1 MIKLELPQ
9 QPQLKAIDV
18 CFENYYKSLLEK
30 LAKDGNTHRIIP
42 EILKLCGNMANFK
55 LLITDEWFNIKNKP
69 DNLLFEYYLVCRF
82 YLDLTKMRSSDDE
95 RYRINWISKILKCIS
110 HYPKMNE
117 LIDSDFLYDITSDY
131 YDFQMKNKKVFNNF
145 DEINNKLRDFLNY
158 DNFRD
163 RFRVT
168 LWRLY
173 GCEVCPYCNLIPIT
187 NNEDFSTADIEHFY
201 PKSIFSLFCVSKFNL
216 VPSCKD
222 CNRQFKGSKYFH
234 YNPRYEGLDE
244 YFKFDFSVNASF
256 EQTIDNYL
264 SHSSE
269 IKENDINL
277 AIKLCN
283 EDKYVEERL
292 STLKIN
298 SRYDSVQNRTDIC
311 KFIKDA
317 ESSRYL
323 WLKTIE
329 NGVIL
334 EDKDKEKI
342 LNQISPFLSREIYR
356 SRKFMNIEK
365 GKFKADINS
374 MFQDYIEGLLYP

>member
-9 QPQLKAIDV
+9 KQQLKEIDV
-18 CFENYYKSLLEK
+18 CFENYHMSLLEK
-30 LAKDGNTHRIIP
+30 LSVGGNTFRIIP
-42 EILKLCGNMANFK
+42 KILKLCGNMANFK

-69 DNLLFEYYLVCRF
+69 DSLLFEYYLVGRF
-82 YLDLTKMRSSDDE
+82 YLELTKMTFSDDE
-95 RYRINWISKILKCIS
+95 EYRINWISKILKCIS

-117 LIDSDFLYDITSDY
+117 LIDSNFLYYITTDY
-131 YDFQMKNKKVFNNF
+131 VDFQMENKKVFNKF

-158 DNFRD
+158 ENFRN

-187 NNEDFSTADIEHFY
+187 NHDDFSTADIEHFY
-201 PKSIFSLFCVSKFNL
+201 PKSIFPLFCVSKFNL

-222 CNRQFKGSKYFH
+222 CNRQFKGAKYFH

-244 YFKFDFSVNASF
+244 YFKFNFSVN
-256 EQTIDNYL
+256 
-264 SHSSE
+264 
-269 IKENDINL
+269 
-277 AIKLCN
+277 
-283 EDKYVEERL
+283 V
-292 STLKIN
+292 STLKIS
-298 SRYDSVQNRTDIC
+298 SRYNSTQNRTDIC

-323 WLKTIE
+323 WFKTIE
-329 NGVIL
+329 NVAII
-334 EDKDKEKI
+334 EDKDKEII
-342 LNQISPFLSREIYR
+342 LNTLSPFLSREIYQ

-365 GKFKADINS
+365 GKFKADISS

>member
-9 QPQLKAIDV
+9 EPQTKEINA

-42 EILKLCGNMANFK
+42 EILKLCGNMNNFK
-55 LLITDEWFNIKNKP
+55 LLITDEWFNVKNKS
-69 DNLLFEYYLVCRF
+69 DSLLFEYYLVGRF
-82 YLDLTKMRSSDDE
+82 YLELTKMRSSDDE
-95 RYRINWISKILKCIS
+95 KFRINWISKILKCIS

-117 LIDSDFLYDITSDY
+117 LIDSNFLYYITSDY
-131 YDFQMKNKKVFNNF
+131 SDFQMENKKVFNKF

-158 DNFRD
+158 ENFRE

-187 NNEDFSTADIEHFY
+187 NHEGFSTADIEHFY

-244 YFKFDFSVNASF
+244 YFKFNFSVNTSL

-264 SHSSE
+264 SLSGK
-269 IKENDINL
+269 IKGNDINL
-277 AIKLCN
+277 AIKLCT
-283 EDKYVEERL
+283 EDKYVKETLSDLAIAIRYNGLTANLNDVIDLIKYTHKIRNGGLKHLKEFGDEECIFRL
-292 STLKIN
+292 LFSL
-298 SRYDSVQNRTDIC
+298 D
-311 KFIKDA
+311 
-317 ESSRYL
+317 
-323 WLKTIE
+323 
-329 NGVIL
+329 
-334 EDKDKEKI
+334 
-342 LNQISPFLSREIYR
+342 REVYR
-356 SRKFMNIEK
+356 NRKFMNVQK
-365 GKFKADINS
+365 GKFKADIIDL
-374 MFQDYIEGLLYP
+374 FQNYLKDLL

>member
-9 QPQLKAIDV
+9 EPQLKEIDV

-30 LAKDGNTHRIIP
+30 LSMGENIYRITP

-55 LLITDEWFNIKNKP
+55 SLITEEWFNIKDKS
-69 DNLLFEYYLVCRF
+69 DSLLFEYYLVGRF
-82 YLDLTKMRSSDDE
+82 YLELTKMKSLDDE
-95 RYRINWISKILKCIS
+95 EYRINWISKILKCIS

-117 LIDSDFLYDITSDY
+117 LIDSNFLYYITSDY
-131 YDFQMKNKKVFNNF
+131 SDFQMENKKVFNKF

-158 DNFRD
+158 QNFRD

-187 NNEDFSTADIEHFY
+187 NHKDFSTADIEHFY
-201 PKSIFSLFCVSKFNL
+201 PKSIFPLFCVSKFNL

-244 YFKFDFSVNASF
+244 YFKFNFSVNASF
-256 EQTIDNYL
+256 EQMIDNYL

-283 EDKYVEERL
+283 EDKYVKERL
-292 STLKIN
+292 SALKIS
-298 SRYDSVQNRTDIC
+298 SRYNSVHNRTDIC
-311 KFIKDA
+311 KLIKDA
-317 ESSRYL
+317 EMIRSL
-323 WLKTIE
+323 VLKHIVE
-329 NGVIL
+329 VKNKEDIL
-334 EDKDKEKI
+334 
-342 LNQISPFLSREIYR
+342 
-356 SRKFMNIEK
+356 
-365 GKFKADINS
+365 
-374 MFQDYIEGLLYP
+374 

>member
-9 QPQLKAIDV
+9 EPQLKEIDV
-18 CFENYYKSLLEK
+18 CFENYHMSLLEK
-30 LAKDGNTHRIIP
+30 LSVGENTFRIIP
-42 EILKLCGNMANFK
+42 KILKLCGNMANFK
-55 LLITDEWFNIKNKP
+55 LLITDEWFNIKNKQ
-69 DNLLFEYYLVCRF
+69 DSLLFEYYLVGRF
-82 YLDLTKMRSSDDE
+82 YLELTKMKSSDDE
-95 RYRINWISKILKCIS
+95 EYRINWISKILKCIS

-117 LIDSDFLYDITSDY
+117 LIDSNFLYYITSDY
-131 YDFQMKNKKVFNNF
+131 SDFQMKNKKVFNKF

-158 DNFRD
+158 QNFRD

-173 GCEVCPYCNLIPIT
+173 GCEVCPYCNFIPIT
-187 NNEDFSTADIEHFY
+187 NHDDFSTADIEHFY
-201 PKSIFSLFCVSKFNL
+201 PKSIFPLFCVSKFNL

-244 YFKFDFSVNASF
+244 YFKFNFSVNASF

-283 EDKYVEERL
+283 EDKYVKERL
-292 STLKIN
+292 SDLAIDIRYKALTENLNDVIDFVKRTQKIRNGGLKH
-298 SRYDSVQNRTDIC
+298 
-311 KFIKDA
+311 
-317 ESSRYL
+317 
-323 WLKTIE
+323 LKE
-329 NGVIL
+329 F
-334 EDKDKEKI
+334 EDEEGIFRLLFSLD
-342 LNQISPFLSREIYR
+342 REVYR
-356 SRKFMNIEK
+356 NRKFMNVQK
-365 GKFKADINS
+365 GKFKADIID
-374 MFQDYIEGLLYP
+374 MFQDYIGEIL